1 MARPALFGLLAAA
14 IIGYGTPAS
23 ATPEVALVEG
33 RITGTMIDGYEAYRG
48 IPYAAP
54 PVGALRW
61 RPPQPVE
68 PWNGV
73 LDAGDFGA
81 VCPQPVMPGAT
92 AEVPRMD
99 EDCLSLNVWSPPDSA
114 GKTLPV
120 MVQIHGGAY
129 FLGSSRKP
137 LDQGITGLSRRGV
150 VLVSMN
156 YRLGR
161 LGFFAH
167 PASAREH
174 PDEPTANYWLM
185 DQIAALEWVKRN
197 IGRFGGDPDN
207 VTIFGVSAGGS
218 SVNALVASPKARGL
232 FAKAI
237 VQSGGGLFNASTA
250 LADAQKVGLEVAAR
264 AGAPGE
270 DPAALAK
277 LRALTAEQVLA
288 NEQGP
293 PAYGPVVDGIL
304 LTVPIAESFAK
315 GVIARVPYLSGSTS
329 DEFSVFGLMGF
340 TGETLKERFG
350 IRLDTVRKAYEA
362 DGPLSDADLVSQV
375 GTDFIFTAGA
385 HGLATMAARNGAPVF
400 VYRLDYVGDEWR
412 GTLTGVPHGGDQMY
426 VFGVDYRPNNGTSDG
441 TYLSSPSDK
450 DRRIASMVQDYW
462 TNFARTGDPNGAA
475 LPAWPR
481 HEGENRET
489 LVIDDDTAAVKDFR
503 KAQLAVWYRMW
514 AAQTGLSIE

>member
-14 IIGYGTPAS
+14 IIGYGTPAN
-23 ATPEVALVEG
+23 AAPEIALVEG
-33 RITGTMIDGYEAYRG
+33 RITGTIIDGYEAYRG

-61 RPPQPVE
+61 RPPQPVK
-68 PWNGV
+68 PWDRV
-73 LDAGDFGA
+73 LDAGDFGP
-81 VCPQPVMPGAT
+81 VCPQPVMPGA
-92 AEVPRMD
+92 AADGPRMD
-99 EDCLSLNVWSPPDSA
+99 EDCLTLNVWSPPESA
-114 GKTLPV
+114 GRRLPV

-137 LDQGITGLSRRGV
+137 LDQGITGLSSRGV

-167 PASAREH
+167 PASATEH

-197 IGRFGGDPDN
+197 IARFGGDPDN
-207 VTIFGVSAGGS
+207 VTIFGVSAGGT
-218 SVNALVASPKARGL
+218 SVNALVASPRARGL

-264 AGAPGE
+264 ADAPGE

-277 LRALTAEQVLA
+277 LRSLTAEQILA

-293 PAYGPVVDGIL
+293 PAYGPVVDGTV
-304 LTVPIAESFAK
+304 LTAPIAESFAK
-315 GVIARVPYLSGSTS
+315 GDIARVPYLSGSTS

-350 IRLDTVRKAYEA
+350 IRLDAVRPAYES
-362 DGPLSDADLVSQV
+362 GGRLSDDELVSQV

-385 HGLATMAARNGAPVF
+385 HGLATMAARAGAPVY

-412 GTLTGVPHGGDQMY
+412 GTLTGVPHAGDQMY
-426 VFGVDYRPNNGTSDG
+426 VFGVDYKPENRASDG
-441 TYLSSPSDK
+441 TYLAHPSDK
-450 DRRIASMVQDYW
+450 DRRTAAMIQTYW
-462 TNFARTGDPNGAA
+462 TNFARTGDPNGEA

-481 HEGENRET
+481 HEGTHPQT
-489 LVIDDDTAAVKDFR
+489 LVIDDDTAAVQDFR
-503 KAQLAVWYRMW
+503 KAQLSVWYRMW
-514 AAQTGLSIE
+514 EEQTGLSIE